1 MTKVV
6 AYNQQPLLCD
16 VYNYNRF
23 KGTYY
28 LTGFVARID
37 LQQEPFWIVT
47 LSDASGDL
55 QIYCRDQSC
64 IFGRLLPQSLVNVE
78 AGIDSSGKQ
87 PYFRCKFIQL
97 SALEI
102 GKPKLLSQLPAALC
116 PKPDALNT
124 LVDLVDSIKEPLLKE
139 FVCNVLL
146 QPNIGLKFI
155 QCPASIKHHH
165 NYGGGLL
172 EHSVEVAQ
180 DFAMHAQ
187 HHSEQ
192 RDLAIA
198 TGLLHDIGKTQTYTV
213 DGQRTAI
220 GQIINHDDLTLEI
233 CASSLQILSVSHAG
247 FANQLR
253 HAWTCESEGSR
264 YGFKA
269 KTPTARLLKVFD
281 RNSASKDYNERNSI
295 N

>member
-6 AYNQQPLLCD
+6 ANNQQPLLCD
-16 VYNYNRF
+16 VHNHNRF

-37 LQQEPFWIVT
+37 AKQQPFWIVT

-78 AGIDSSGKQ
+78 AGIENRGKQ

-124 LVDLVDSIKEPLLKE
+124 LVDLVGSIKEQLLKE

-192 RDLAIA
+192 RDLAIT

-220 GQIINHDDLTLEI
+220 GQIIDHDDLTLEI
-233 CASSLQILSVSHAG
+233 CASPLQILSVSHAG
-247 FANQLR
+247 YANQLR
-253 HAWTCESEGSR
+253 HAWTCASEGSR

-269 KTPTARLLKVFD
+269 KTPTARLLKVYD
-281 RNSASKDYNERNSI
+281 RNSASNDYNERNSI